1 MIPPIMQTP
10 HGGLADLTRLSDG
23 DDLAD
28 LPTQSSL
35 PSPIKKGNT
44 TALRS
49 RTPLAVRRNALSKN
63 EFTPLLKSATKN
75 RMAFSRMR
83 GKENGMPETP
93 AALKAGFS
101 YDSPGLP
108 QNSSVVLDEQTGSS
122 MGANEEQPTP
132 LPPVSSSS
140 VMSTPVAPKQ
150 QDGPLDHGRNLATLR
165 EQEAVGKCHTDDSLI
180 C

>member
-1 MIPPIMQTP
+1 METP
-10 HGGLADLTRLSDG
+10 RSELADLSRLSDG
-23 DDLAD
+23 DDFAD

-44 TALRS
+44 TALRT
-49 RTPLAVRRNALSKN
+49 RTPLAVRRNAPSKN

-93 AALKAGFS
+93 AALKAGYL

-108 QNSSVVLDEQTGSS
+108 QNSSIVLDEQTGSS
-122 MGANEEQPTP
+122 IGANEEQPTS

-140 VMSTPVAPKQ
+140 VMSTPVPSKQ

-165 EQEAVGKCHTDDSLI
+165 EQEAASKCHAGDSFM

>member
-1 MIPPIMQTP
+1 MAPPIMETP
-10 HGGLADLTRLSDG
+10 RSELADLARLSDG
-23 DDLAD
+23 DDFAD

-49 RTPLAVRRNALSKN
+49 RTPLAVRRNVPSKN

-75 RMAFSRMR
+75 RMAFSRTR
-83 GKENGMPETP
+83 GKENAMPETP
-93 AALKAGFS
+93 AVLKAGYSF
-101 YDSPGLP
+101 DSPGLP
-108 QNSSVVLDEQTGSS
+108 QNSSIVLDEQTGSS
-122 MGANEEQPTP
+122 VGANDERPTP

-140 VMSTPVAPKQ
+140 VMSTPVPSKQ

-165 EQEAVGKCHTDDSLI
+165 EQEAVSRYQAGDLLI